1 MYFYSLFNG
10 ITKLPKRNLSFRN
23 KLSEE
28 AKKIGWEKMHQRLKK
43 IDAKAAE
50 KIKANDSQRIMRA
63 LEVNSQSKIPF
74 KPPFPPPEL
83 PPKRELI

>member
-1 MYFYSLFNG
+1 MYFYSAIQWHNK
-10 ITKLPKRNLSFRN
+10 ITKKKPFIQN

-28 AKKIGWEKMHQRLKK
+28 AKKIGWEKCIERLKK

-63 LEVNSQSKIPF
+63 LEVNSQSKI
-74 KPPFPPPEL
+74 L
-83 PPKRELI
+83 LAIY